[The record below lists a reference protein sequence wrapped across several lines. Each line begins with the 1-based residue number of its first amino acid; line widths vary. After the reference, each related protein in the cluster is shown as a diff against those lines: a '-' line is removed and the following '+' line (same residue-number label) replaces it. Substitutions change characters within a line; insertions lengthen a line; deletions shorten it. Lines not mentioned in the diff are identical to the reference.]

1 MIGIVEQEKI
11 LIQQEHEL
19 SMNQMQMMI
28 AQIQP
33 HFLYNSLTALAQLCS
48 KDPKEAKKAI
58 INFADY
64 WRNHINAIDKKE
76 SIPFEEELKYV
87 KMYRDPGR
95 ASILEYDLH
104 VEYDLQKTDFK
115 VLNVICAAFC

>member
-1 MIGIVEQEKI
+1 MIGSWNRKKI

-87 KMYRDPGR
+87 KIYCIQNFELTGMFMEKNYRNSLCQNKPW
-95 ASILEYDLH
+95 A
-104 VEYDLQKTDFK
+104 
-115 VLNVICAAFC
+115 

>member
-1 MIGIVEQEKI
+1 MAQYDRIVEQEKI

-48 KDPKEAKKAI
+48 KNPKEAKKAI

-87 KMYRDPGR
+87 KIYLY
-95 ASILEYDLH
+95 LEQLRFGDDLA
-104 VEYDLQKTDFK
+104 
-115 VLNVICAAFC
+115 CRM

>member
-1 MIGIVEQEKI
+1 MYGLIPIASIPAQMLWKSTTFNLATTLVLIYICISVHMAQYDRIVEQEKI

-58 INFADY
+58 INFSGLLG
-64 WRNHINAIDKKE
+64 AI
-76 SIPFEEELKYV
+76 I
-87 KMYRDPGR
+87 
-95 ASILEYDLH
+95 
-104 VEYDLQKTDFK
+104 
-115 VLNVICAAFC
+115 